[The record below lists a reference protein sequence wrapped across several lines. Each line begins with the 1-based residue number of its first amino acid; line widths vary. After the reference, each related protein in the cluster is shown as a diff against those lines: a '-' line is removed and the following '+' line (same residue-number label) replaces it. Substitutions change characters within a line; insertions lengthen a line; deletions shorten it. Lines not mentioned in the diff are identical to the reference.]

1 MSQLACAQCAAQLG
15 QHIKAGPACGLI
27 DGQNAVWR
35 LHSRVPFLLLGFKRL
50 PCGGAVTEVTDET
63 DLPYQT
69 VYGLLRAGSPSS
81 GLASRGHLP
90 PLGKALLRF
99 FLRVGAV
106 QFLDFLEDRVLGVV
120 RVAADLAAGSAGM
133 PAAAQTPRNVAGV
146 GVVPGAHTD
155 LEAAVLLLAQGQ
167 TDLDALDGARQ
178 ARQILQ
184 LGLATPAAWIWSQVR
199 QMSAQRSS

>member
-1 MSQLACAQCAAQLG
+1 MRGKSAIADRLRVV
-15 QHIKAGPACGLI
+15 AGRFAPHPA
-27 DGQNAVWR
+27 
-35 LHSRVPFLLLGFKRL
+35 
-50 PCGGAVTEVTDET
+50 
-63 DLPYQT
+63 
-69 VYGLLRAGSPSS
+69 LLRAATFPQW
-81 GLASRGHLP
+81 
-90 PLGKALLRF
+90 GKALLR

-106 QFLDFLEDRVLGVV
+106 QFLFDFLEDRVLGVV

-146 GVVPGAHTD
+146 GVVPGAHAD

-184 LGLATPAAWIWSQVR
+184 LSPGHTCGLDLVPGQADERTAVIVVKLQAF
-199 QMSAQRSS
+199 

>member
-1 MSQLACAQCAAQLG
+1 M
-15 QHIKAGPACGLI
+15 
-27 DGQNAVWR
+27 
-35 LHSRVPFLLLGFKRL
+35 
-50 PCGGAVTEVTDET
+50 
-63 DLPYQT
+63 
-69 VYGLLRAGSPSS
+69 
-81 GLASRGHLP
+81 
-90 PLGKALLRF
+90 
-99 FLRVGAV
+99 
-106 QFLDFLEDRVLGVV
+106 LGVV

-184 LGLATPAAWIWSQVR
+184 FGPGHTCGLDLVPGQADERTAVIVVKLQAF
-199 QMSAQRSS
+199 

>member
-1 MSQLACAQCAAQLG
+1 MLG
-15 QHIKAGPACGLI
+15 I
-27 DGQNAVWR
+27 
-35 LHSRVPFLLLGFKRL
+35 
-50 PCGGAVTEVTDET
+50 
-63 DLPYQT
+63 
-69 VYGLLRAGSPSS
+69 
-81 GLASRGHLP
+81 
-90 PLGKALLRF
+90 
-99 FLRVGAV
+99 
-106 QFLDFLEDRVLGVV
+106 V

-184 LGLATPAAWIWSQVR
+184 LGPGHTCGLDLVPGQTDERTAVIVVKLQAF
-199 QMSAQRSS
+199 